1 MPVRP
6 QVSYP
11 GVYVQEVPSGVRTIV
26 GVSPSIAVF
35 VGRAKQGPMNKPVL
49 CLNYSDFERVF
60 SSEYAGSDMVRAVRL
75 FFQNG
80 GTQCYAMRI
89 ADGATPSQVT
99 LRNEGNTADVLT
111 VTAKSPGLVGDE
123 IRLAVTYNGLHPE
136 STFNMEIFR
145 WGTNSTGGL
154 VKQDVENW
162 QNLSMDLN
170 NARYVEDFINQNSK
184 LVNISDKGAVAAAAG
199 YSQSGRAVPSR
210 TNTIFRNQWIALMGT
225 TGLIATG
232 SPWTGTSQI
241 TSLRTY
247 TGLTAKT
254 YTFTV
259 GGAGTL
265 TAGTDAIPINWNDGS
280 GKSGSITVPATYTI
294 GGPIPVIE
302 DISLSFGAGNL
313 VNGEQFTLEVLPT
326 RHFRISVD
334 NGSFADIDL
343 SGLDFNSAPLN
354 TATGIRN
361 NLAGK
366 IQSIINDTLP
376 AGSTIAV
383 SFETGPTGLAGE
395 DNQSTDILR
404 ISSANADVRIEP
416 AATFDLAARLMLGTA
431 QGGIEVSRYAQTRPA
446 PTGVVFNINNLVA
459 FAQRVQP
466 AFRTFTIN
474 TTDIDLTNTL
484 ETGSVATDR
493 MYQDGYS
500 PSITGNSDGVR
511 EKWSI
516 IANAI
521 NAQKASDPTFKWS
534 AEVWGSRL
542 ALIAGEGGE
551 NSQGS
556 IATSGGDGDNIGGN
570 FIQNVRYYSLGV
582 SGQGN
587 FQQNGIAGADG
598 SAPTLTNYRDAFQV
612 LDKEVDLFNLM
623 ILSADEDHSSS
634 TTSSLWGP
642 ASIFCQKR
650 RAFLLMDPP
659 ASWATV
665 QKATDPATGVNSL
678 RVGLVKDH
686 SAVYYPRITIRENG
700 LNKNVGPSGA
710 IAGLM
715 ARIDGSRGVWKAAA
729 GTEADLRGIVGL
741 EYKLSDDENGV
752 LNQRAVNTLRIFP
765 NGIVSWGARTMDGD
779 DDFASEY
786 KYIPVRRLA
795 LFMEESLY
803 RGLKWVVFE
812 PNDEPLWAQIRLN
825 VGAFMHNLFRQGAFQ
840 GQTPKE
846 AYFVKC
852 DQETTTQND
861 INLGIVNIVVGFAPL
876 KPAEFVIIYLQQLAG
891 QVEA

>member
-1 MPVRP
+1 MPVTP

-11 GVYVQEVPSGVRTIV
+11 GVYIQEVPSGVRTIV
-26 GVSPSIAVF
+26 GVSTSIAVF
-35 VGRAKQGPMNKPVL
+35 IGRARQGQMNEPML

-89 ADGATPSQVT
+89 ADGATQSQVT

-111 VTAKSPGLVGDE
+111 VTAKSAGLVGDE
-123 IRLAVTYNGLHPE
+123 IRLAVTYNGQYPE

-145 WGTNSTGGL
+145 WGTNSSGGL

-162 QNLSMDLN
+162 QNLSMDTN

-184 LVNISDKGAVAAAAG
+184 LVEISDQGAAAAAG

-210 TNTIFRNQWIALMGT
+210 TDGIFRNQWRNLIGT
-225 TGLIATG
+225 NASTN
-232 SPWTGTSQI
+232 
-241 TSLRTY
+241 R
-247 TGLTAKT
+247 
-254 YTFTV
+254 
-259 GGAGTL
+259 
-265 TAGTDAIPINWNDGS
+265 
-280 GKSGSITVPATYTI
+280 
-294 GGPIPVIE
+294 
-302 DISLSFGAGNL
+302 
-313 VNGEQFTLEVLPT
+313 
-326 RHFRISVD
+326 FRISVD
-334 NGSFADIDL
+334 GGSFVDANL
-343 SGLDFNSAPLN
+343 SAINFDVTPLD
-354 TATGIRN
+354 TAAGAVA
-361 NLAGK
+361 NLA
-366 IQSIINDTLP
+366 SSVETEINNVLP
-376 AGSTIAV
+376 PGATVTV
-383 SFETGPTGLAGE
+383 SFVTGPTGPAGA
-395 DNQSTDILR
+395 DNQSTDMLQ
-404 ISSANADVRIEP
+404 ISSANGDVRIEP
-416 AATFDLAARLMLGTA
+416 ATTNDLAGPLMLGTA
-431 QGGIEVSRYAQTRPA
+431 QGGIEISRYAQTRPA

-459 FAQRVQP
+459 FAQRAQT

-474 TTDIDLTNTL
+474 TTAIDLTNTL
-484 ETGSVATDR
+484 ETTGVATDR

-500 PSITGNSDGVR
+500 PSVTGNSDGVR

-516 IANAI
+516 IANAV
-521 NAQKASDPTFKWS
+521 NAQKAADPTFKWS

-542 ALIAGEGGE
+542 ALIPGEGGD
-551 NSQGS
+551 NSLGS
-556 IATSGGDGDNIGGN
+556 IATSVVNIGGN
-570 FIQNVRYYSLGV
+570 FIQNVRYYSLGT

-587 FQQNGIAGADG
+587 FQRNGLAGADG
-598 SAPTLTNYRDAFQV
+598 SAPTLTNYRDAFLV

-623 ILSADEDHSSS
+623 ILPADEDHSQS
-634 TTSSLWGP
+634 TTAGLWGP

-659 ASWATV
+659 ASWVSVQEATH
-665 QKATDPATGVNSL
+665 TATGVNSL

-686 SAVYYPRITIRENG
+686 SAIFYPRITITENG
-700 LNKNVGPSGA
+700 LKKNIGGSGA
-710 IAGLM
+710 LAGLM
-715 ARIDGSRGVWKAAA
+715 ARIDGSRGVWKAPA

-741 EYKLSDDENGV
+741 EYRFSDDENGV
-752 LNQRAVNTLRIFP
+752 LNPRSINTLRVFP
-765 NGIVSWGARTMDGD
+765 NGIVCWGARTMDGD

-840 GQTPKE
+840 GEKPKD

-852 DQETTTQND
+852 DSETTTQND
-861 INLGIVNIVVGFAPL
+861 INLGIVNIWIGFAPL
-876 KPAEFVIIYLQQLAG
+876 KPAEFVILYLQQMAG
-891 QVEA
+891 QIEV